1 MPRIKFVNESKIQRT
16 ARVAQLEGLFD
27 VAPSAIS
34 TVSYDLEIPI
44 ETFDW
49 NIGVIVGPSGSGKT
63 SIARQLF
70 GDQFDPT
77 FKWDQSKTIVDCFP
91 EAMSIKE
98 ITALLSSVGF
108 SSPPNWL
115 RPFHVLSNGEQFRV
129 SIARALAENPET
141 IVIDEFT
148 SVVDR
153 TVAQIGSAA
162 IAKTVRKRNQKFV
175 AVACH
180 YDILEWLQP
189 DWIFD
194 PSTSRFARDCLQR
207 PQITLSIQ
215 PVSSKKYWPI
225 FSKYHYLNSNIHP
238 GSKAFCAFYN
248 GRPVAFTAVLTMPC
262 PQGTRWKEHRTVC
275 LPDFQG
281 IGIGNAMSNFIASCF
296 HGTKNRHYLS
306 TTANPAMVA
315 YRAKSDLWNMTR
327 PPKNNCDQRQRR
339 NLKANSAAMTAWR
352 KGLGTDRIIASFR
365 YCGPSNPDAAAVL
378 GIK

>member
-1 MPRIKFVNESKIQRT
+1 MPSVKFVNSSEIQRT
-16 ARVAQLEGLFD
+16 ARVTQLEGLFD
-27 VAPSAIS
+27 ITPNTKSVVA
-34 TVSYDLEIPI
+34 YDLEIPI

-49 NIGVIVGPSGSGKT
+49 NVGVIVGPSGSGKT

-70 GDQFDPT
+70 GDQFDPK
-77 FKWDQSKTIVDCFP
+77 FDWIPSKSIVDSFP
-91 EAMSIKE
+91 ASMSIKE
-98 ITALLSSVGF
+98 ITSLLSSVGF

-115 RPFHVLSNGEQFRV
+115 RPYHVLSNGEQFRV
-129 SIARALAENPET
+129 NIARGLAESPELL
-141 IVIDEFT
+141 VVDEFT

-162 IAKTVRKRNQKFV
+162 IAKSVRRRNQKFV

-189 DWIFD
+189 DWVFD

-207 PQITLSIQ
+207 PQITLQVQ
-215 PVSSKKYWPI
+215 PVSGKEYWPL
-225 FSKYHYLNSNIHP
+225 FSKFHYLNHQIHP
-238 GSKAFCAFYN
+238 GAKCFAAFYN

-281 IGIGNAMSNFIASCF
+281 VGIGNAMSNFIASCF
-296 HGTKNRHYLS
+296 HGTRGRYYLS
-306 TTANPAMVA
+306 VTANPAMVA
-315 YRAKSDLWNMTR
+315 YRAKSPLWNMTR
-327 PPKNNCDQRQRR
+327 KPSNNCAQRQRR
-339 NLKANSAAMTAWR
+339 NVKAKTEAMTQWR
-352 KGLGTDRIIASFR
+352 KALGTDRITASFR